1 MGKTDFCLISEM
13 REGWGRGCARKKL
26 NGWRWRRKSRE
37 KVPENGK
44 KRVNRNDKNVKY
56 SESF

>member
-1 MGKTDFCLISEM
+1 M

-37 KVPENGK
+37 KVLENGK
-44 KRVNRNDKNVKY
+44 KRVNRNEKNVKY
-56 SESF
+56 SVSF